1 MDYSEIEKEFANYP
15 VIRRNGDVVKFE
27 ANKISNAIS
36 KAYISTYGSSI
47 LSRDSVRDQIHQLT
61 MLVLFELKAKLKT
74 MQLTNTSELRVVKKD
89 IAKIQT
95 AMTAAKAN

>member
-1 MDYSEIEKEFANYP
+1 MNYTDLKDKNLNELQALLKEKK
-15 VIRRNGDVVKFE
+15 V
-27 ANKISNAIS
+27 
-36 KAYISTYGSSI
+36 
-47 LSRDSVRDQIHQLT
+47 L
-61 MLVLFELKAKLKT
+61 LFELKAKLKT